1 MVLETAELRYQLY
14 IKRAVLTAHIDTIDE
29 VIHMIERDGEL
40 ALLESDFRIHEDDMF
55 SKYLKIALEIE

>member
-14 IKRAVLTAHIDTIDE
+14 IKRAVLAAHIDTIVD
-29 VIHMIERDGEL
+29 VICMMERDGEL
-40 ALLESDFRIHEDDMF
+40 TLLESDFRIHEDQMF